1 MLVELH
7 LAWWMLPPAIWT
19 AFCIWLVWLDG
30 QEGQFRGESATFFIV
45 CAVIGD
51 ALMLATRFLP

>member
-1 MLVELH
+1 MLESH
-7 LAWWMLPPAIWT
+7 LSWWMLPPAVWT

-30 QEGQFRGESATFFIV
+30 QEGRFRGESATFFIV
-45 CAVIGD
+45 CAVIGN